1 MENVDFDYVGML
13 GFTIYRVCFSKYLD
27 AYNTFKL
34 SEAENSEFLEKR
46 KIRNQIVVKTE
57 TVFNFLLEHG
67 IKNGFNID
75 SILEIPD
82 DNGNTCFQIASQ
94 CSFKICNYLLKRNI
108 KINSIETKMMVP
120 EFNFSEST
128 IKMLEKGVNPF
139 VISHDGES
147 EIDRRPFMFET
158 EEAKRLL
165 SQFPRSVHFSI
176 EDIQCEDLCPADCPS
191 KFQKFYCKNGSLVE
205 MTEKNKIGIG
215 GFGMVYRQLFHG
227 KPMAM
232 KCTLLGKI
240 QNQEKLNESILDMED
255 NISELRIQIASAG
268 SGVIMPV
275 AFVRQQIQEKDE
287 KGIWIAENYD
297 IYIYPLYDCNL
308 YELHKNHYDQFT
320 DEILDCILHQCL
332 TRKGSKQGVT
342 EIIFEL
348 VIWVTVILVTS
359 LCC

>member
-1 MENVDFDYVGML
+1 MENVDFNHVGML
-13 GFTIYRVCFSKYLD
+13 GFTIYRVCFARYLE
-27 AYNTFKL
+27 AYIALKVHV
-34 SEAENSEFLEKR
+34 SEAQYSESVEKQR
-46 KIRNQIVVKTE
+46 ILNQLIVRTE
-57 TVFNFLLEHG
+57 TIFNFLLEQG
-67 IKNGFNID
+67 IKNGFDVD

-82 DNGNTCFQIASQ
+82 DNGNTCFHIASQ
-94 CSFKICNYLLKRNI
+94 CSNKICNYILKRNI
-108 KINSIETKMMVP
+108 KVNSIETKMMVP
-120 EFNFSEST
+120 EFNFPELT
-128 IKMLEKGVNPF
+128 IRMLEKGINPF

-147 EIDRRPFMFET
+147 EIDRRPFIFES
-158 EEAKRLL
+158 EKAKCLL

-176 EDIQCEDLCPADCPS
+176 ENIECEDSCPADCPS
-191 KFQKFYCKNGSLVE
+191 KFEKFYCKNGSLIE
-205 MTEKNKIGIG
+205 MKEKNQIGSG

-308 YELHKNHYDQFT
+308 YELQKNHYDQFT
-320 DEILDCILHQCL
+320 DGILGCILHQCL
-332 TRKGSKQGVT
+332 TRKSSNLERTKV
-342 EIIFEL
+342 IFEKG
-348 VIWVTVILVTS
+348 I
-359 LCC
+359 